1 MVSLNAYNFQQNNRI
16 STLLES
22 LRKKVKKYAVV
33 DKQGQIIGE
42 VKDLIV
48 DANRQLGFVIT
59 KTVER
64 EKNRCFEL
72 RSNLVQK
79 IDSQSHRIFT
89 NIDGSQIEEL
99 PEYIEI
105 DNTISDM
112 QENSINQE
120 ENTGNI
126 TSSAALATD
135 KNSEILSVVQ
145 EENTGNI
152 TSSAAL
158 ATDNNSEIPSV
169 TTENI
174 QTVEEEIIRLLGER
188 LVVDR
193 SKRKIGEVIVRK
205 EIETRMIQVP
215 VRHER
220 LIVEQVSPER
230 KQLAEID
237 LGLAEISDINLT
249 DGEKVDFASVDS
261 GLSVSGEFNS
271 PKIASLLLN
280 AIALERNNGC
290 NKVRVTI
297 VVEDEERQKT
307 YQEWFERTST
317 DKHTHE

>member
-1 MVSLNAYNFQQNNRI
+1 MVSLNAYNFHQNTRI

-48 DANRQLGFVIT
+48 DTNRQLGFVIT
-59 KTVER
+59 KSVER
-64 EKNRCFEL
+64 EKNRCYEL

-120 ENTGNI
+120 ENPGNITSSAALKDNNSEIPLVVQEENPGNI
-126 TSSAALATD
+126 TSSAALAT
-135 KNSEILSVVQ
+135 E
-145 EENTGNI
+145 
-152 TSSAAL
+152 
-158 ATDNNSEIPSV
+158 NNSDIPSV

-215 VRHER
+215 VRHEK

-249 DGEKVDFASVDS
+249 EAEKFDFASVDN

-280 AIALERNNGC
+280 AIALERNHGC
-290 NKVRVTI
+290 KKVRVTI

-307 YQEWFERTST
+307 YLEWFERTST
-317 DKHTHE
+317 DRNS

>member
-1 MVSLNAYNFQQNNRI
+1 MVSLNAYNLQKNTRI

-22 LRKKVKKYAVV
+22 LSKKVKKYAVV

-126 TSSAALATD
+126 TSSAALA
-135 KNSEILSVVQ
+135 K
-145 EENTGNI
+145 
-152 TSSAAL
+152 
-158 ATDNNSEIPSV
+158 DNNSDIPSV

-237 LGLAEISDINLT
+237 LGLAEISEINLT

-297 VVEDEERQKT
+297 VVEDEERQKI

-317 DKHTHE
+317 DKHTHQ

>member
-1 MVSLNAYNFQQNNRI
+1 MVSLNAYNSQQNTRI

-48 DANRQLGFVIT
+48 DTNRHLGFVIT
-59 KTVER
+59 KTVEQ

-79 IDSQSHRIFT
+79 IDSQSHRILT

-135 KNSEILSVVQ
+135 
-145 EENTGNI
+145 
-152 TSSAAL
+152 
-158 ATDNNSEIPSV
+158 NNSQIPSV

-237 LGLAEISDINLT
+237 LGLAEISEINLT
-249 DGEKVDFASVDS
+249 EGEKVDFASVDS

-290 NKVRVTI
+290 KKVRVTI

-317 DKHTHE
+317 DKHAHE

>member
-1 MVSLNAYNFQQNNRI
+1 MVSLNAYNSQQNTRI

-48 DANRQLGFVIT
+48 DTNRHLGFVIT

-64 EKNRCFEL
+64 EKNRCYEL

-89 NIDGSQIEEL
+89 NIDGSQIDEL

-126 TSSAALATD
+126 TSSAAL
-135 KNSEILSVVQ
+135 V
-145 EENTGNI
+145 
-152 TSSAAL
+152 
-158 ATDNNSEIPSV
+158 TDNNSDIPSV
-169 TTENI
+169 ITENI

-237 LGLAEISDINLT
+237 LGLAEISEINLT
-249 DGEKVDFASVDS
+249 EGEKVDFASVDS

-290 NKVRVTI
+290 KKVRVTI

-317 DKHTHE
+317 DKHAHE